1 MTVSASTAKYVYT
14 GDGVS
19 VAFPF
24 PSLVL
29 ASGDVLVGLNGVQQT
44 TGYAVSGVNSPD
56 GATVT
61 FTAPPAAGVIVLL
74 LRKPTFQQLVDFVT
88 GQTVLEGT
96 IETALDRLTMMAQYL
111 LDANSRTL
119 RVPDL
124 DTSTS
129 TEDLQVPPAAVRASK
144 AIGFDAAGN
153 VTLYTLGGEGGGGGG
168 VAGVSLFNGR
178 SGNVFPEADDY
189 AAAQVTNAARTNDA
203 NTFTGDQT
211 IAKANPTLTLNKAA
225 SGQANTL
232 RGLRNNVLRW
242 ALRLG
247 NATPEAGANAGSD
260 YEEVSAD
267 DAGTETV
274 RGRIRRSDGYR
285 WIFGNLEIGLPDLG
299 HWLTLRRRGAASG
312 GRIDLERGASGNALA
327 SDVRIALEGNLL
339 QIGETG
345 GTQRGCSIDITAL
358 AAAFGTPLASTGA
371 NVQIFT
377 ATGPGTW
384 TKPALLTGNEF
395 VLALVWAAGGGG
407 TNGFGGGGGGFK
419 WGFYRASD
427 LNATEALSVGA
438 GGAAASQ
445 GGNSTFKNMTAF
457 GGAGAGG
464 TFGGG
469 GGGMQGAGS
478 SVTGGGPLFG
488 AGGVPPGA
496 SVAGGGGGAGNS
508 GGTIGGASVFGGGGG
523 GASAGA
529 GGASVFGGG
538 GGSGSG
544 AGGTSDFGGA
554 GGTGANAGAAP
565 GGGGGGTN
573 AAGGRGEIRIYT
585 FR

>member
-1 MTVSASTAKYVYT
+1 MSVSNPIPRDNRARYLTVAPGQTLFGPFDFKIYDEQDLRIVYRASVLDPWQELT
-14 GDGVS
+14 GFFVTLTG
-19 VAFPF
+19 AA
-24 PSLVL
+24 PSTFSIEKTGL
-29 ASGDVLVGLNGVQQT
+29 ATGTLLGIQGRRLHERETDVTRG
-44 TGYAVSGVNSPD
+44 
-56 GATVT
+56 
-61 FTAPPAAGVIVLL
+61 GVINSAAMEKQLDQVTVVLQE
-74 LRKPTFQQLVDFVT
+74 LRRDSTD
-88 GQTVLEGT
+88 
-96 IETALDRLTMMAQYL
+96 ALDLVIQA
-111 LDANSRTL
+111 DAASQQAL
-119 RVPDL
+119 
-124 DTSTS
+124 
-129 TEDLQVPPAAVRASK
+129 AAV
-144 AIGFDAAGN
+144 
-153 VTLYTLGGEGGGGGG
+153 VQG
-168 VAGVSLFNGR
+168 VAGVSLFKGR
-178 SGNVFPEADDY
+178 SGNVVPQAGDY
-189 AAAQVTNAARTNDA
+189 NASQVMDAARTNDA

-211 IAKANPTLTLNKAA
+211 IAKANPTLTLNKLA
-225 SGQANTL
+225 SGQVSTL

-407 TNGFGGGGGGFK
+407 LGGFGGGGGGFK

-457 GGAGAGG
+457 GGAGGGG

-478 SVTGGGPLFG
+478 TANGGGPLFG

-565 GGGGGGTN
+565 GGGGGGTS